1 MVENG
6 SKIPGVERAAILL
19 LSLGEAP
26 AAEVLKH
33 MAPKEVQKIGAA
45 MAALTN
51 VSRDQVGAVLENFT
65 KALDNHHGGVVLV
78 NGFLYGANHEGS
90 WVCLDFK
97 TGQVKYRAEGVGKGS
112 ILFAYDVNGK

>member
-1 MVENG
+1 MVENAA
-6 SKIPGVERAAILL
+6 KIPGVERAAILL

-65 KALDNHHGGVVLV
+65 KALDNQTAIGIGSDDYIRKMLVQALGQDKAGGVIGRILV
-78 NGFLYGANHEGS
+78 GCSVKGPGAPQ
-90 WVCLDFK
+90 W
-97 TGQVKYRAEGVGKGS
+97 TGWGR
-112 ILFAYDVNGK
+112 